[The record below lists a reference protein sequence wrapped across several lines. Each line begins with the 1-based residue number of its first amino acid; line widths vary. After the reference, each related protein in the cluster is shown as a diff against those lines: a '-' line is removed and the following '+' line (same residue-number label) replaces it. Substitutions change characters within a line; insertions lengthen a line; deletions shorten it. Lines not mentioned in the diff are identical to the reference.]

1 MAVIAHVIL
10 RGVTPG
16 QYDAARAKAGWL
28 EQAPDGGIAHLTWW
42 DGADCHNVDA
52 WDSEAAFTTFGEQRL
67 GPAMAAVG
75 VNVQPEATFYPA
87 HEVYLPHAATWAGL
101 REPMNVQLVL
111 TGPGGGTWD
120 IAVGEARPA
129 RPLSQSSPMRSVRP
143 ATGPVPRRA

>member
-16 QYDAARAKAGWL
+16 QYDAVRAKTGWL
-28 EQAPDGGIAHLTWW
+28 EQTPDGGIAHLTWW

-87 HEVYLPHAATWAGL
+87 HEVYLP
-101 REPMNVQLVL
+101 Q
-111 TGPGGGTWD
+111 
-120 IAVGEARPA
+120 
-129 RPLSQSSPMRSVRP
+129 P
-143 ATGPVPRRA
+143 ATITATAAAPGS